1 MNDSESDL
9 ATRSGLDAPAA
20 GGTVD
25 TQSEPADVT
34 GLEPIQRIRRRWP
47 TILGAILS
55 VLMIVAV
62 GRELLDSGL
71 AGLSRVIP
79 RSVGFWFFFLTAYL
93 IPPTFDWFIFRKLWK
108 IPLSGMVALHK
119 KRISNE
125 TLIGY
130 SGEAYFYAW
139 ARQRTKMVAA
149 PFGAV
154 KDVTI
159 MSAMAGHAVTLTMLV
174 IVLPLGIKLLK
185 PEDQHTVLL
194 AVGAIV
200 IMTLPFL
207 IFSRRVFSLPV
218 RTLWWVFGMQCSR
231 IISGSVMLA
240 FAWYFALPAVSVGMW
255 LILVAGR
262 LLVSRLPFL
271 PQKETVFAAFAIM
284 MIGRGDAISELL
296 AFTAALSLL
305 LHALLI
311 GCFSLYSVLRK
322 ET

>member
-1 MNDSESDL
+1 
-9 ATRSGLDAPAA
+9 
-20 GGTVD
+20 
-25 TQSEPADVT
+25 
-34 GLEPIQRIRRRWP
+34 
-47 TILGAILS
+47 
-55 VLMIVAV
+55 MIAAV
-62 GRELLDSGL
+62 GRELFDTGL

-79 RSVGFWFFFLTAYL
+79 KSVGFWVFFLLAYL
-93 IPPTFDWFIFRKLWK
+93 IPPTFDWFIFRKLWR

-154 KDVTI
+154 KDVMI
-159 MSAMAGHAVTLTMLV
+159 MSAMAGHAVTLTMLAV
-174 IVLPLGIKLLK
+174 ALPLGIELLE
-185 PEDQHTVLL
+185 PDDQQTVLL
-194 AVGAIV
+194 AAGAVV
-200 IMTLPFL
+200 IMTLPFI

-218 RTLWWVFGMQCSR
+218 PTLWWVFGMQASR

-240 FAWYFALPAVSVGMW
+240 FAWYFALPEVSVGMW

-271 PQKETVFAAFAIM
+271 PQKETVFAAFAIL

-311 GCFSLYSVLRK
+311 GCFSLFSILRK
-322 ET
+322 EK